1 MNIKLESRPVSRS
14 QAEMLELVLP
24 HQANIFGNILGGQ
37 VMHLIDMCAAM
48 AAYRHCR
55 RPVVTAEVDTVI
67 FRNPIKV
74 GQMMILRASV
84 NYTHRTSM
92 EIGVRVESEDP
103 RTGDKAHTSTAYLTF
118 VALDE
123 NGKPMEIPSVI
134 PETDKDKERFEKA
147 KIRREDRLK
156 KRKLGK

>member
-1 MNIKLESRPVSRS
+1 
-14 QAEMLELVLP
+14 MLELVLP

-37 VMHLIDMCAAM
+37 VMHYMDMCAAM

-55 RPVVTAEVDTVI
+55 RPVVTAEVDSVI
-67 FRNPIKV
+67 FRNPVKV

-103 RTGDKAHTSTAYLTF
+103 RTGDQSHTSTAYLTF
-118 VALDE
+118 VALDQY
-123 NGKPMEIPSVI
+123 GKPMKVPAVV
-134 PETDKDKERFEKA
+134 PETEKEKERFEKA
-147 KIRREDRLK
+147 KIRRERRLK
-156 KRKLGK
+156 KRNIRD

>member
-1 MNIKLESRPVSRS
+1 
-14 QAEMLELVLP
+14 MLELVLP

-37 VMHLIDMCAAM
+37 VMHYMDMCAAM

-67 FRNPIKV
+67 FRNPIKI

-84 NYTHRTSM
+84 NYTHHTSM

-118 VALDE
+118 VALDQY
-123 NGKPMEIPSVI
+123 GKPMEIPPVI
-134 PETDKDKERFEKA
+134 PETEKEKERFEKA
-147 KIRREDRLK
+147 KIRRAERLK

>member
-1 MNIKLESRPVSRS
+1 MNKGEKPRLVKRS

-37 VMHLIDMCAAM
+37 VMHYMDMCAAM

-55 RPVVTAEVDTVI
+55 CPVVTAEVDRVV
-67 FRNPIKV
+67 FCNPIKV

-103 RTGDKAHTSTAYLTF
+103 KTGIKKHTSTAYLTF

-123 NGKPMEIPSVI
+123 DGKPTKIPPVL
-134 PETDKDKERFEKA
+134 PETDKEEERFKQA
-147 KIRREDRLK
+147 KIRRFERIE
-156 KRKLGK
+156 KRKRGL

>member
-1 MNIKLESRPVSRS
+1 VSRS

-24 HQANIFGNILGGQ
+24 LQANIFGNILGGQ